1 MILVIELSFV
11 YCFIACLQQIS
22 TMIDSNYK
30 VRKSSLLPVLWDI
43 QRKRRYIS
51 EDDITKIAKEFH
63 MSRIEL
69 EGVISFYHFFH
80 TRHAGLYTIY
90 LNNAIVSKHKNFEG
104 VKRAFERALG
114 ISVGEVTQ
122 DGMFGLFETSC
133 IGLSDQETSALINF
147 YPFTNLT
154 PEKVNTVIKKLKA
167 GESPARLA
175 DIPKDNIRY
184 IPEKD
189 KVVFFKD
196 YYPGLGLQK
205 AIQSAPGQVI
215 DLITESKL
223 SGRGGAFFP
232 TGLKWGIC
240 RSQGADQKYLI
251 CNADEGEPGTFK
263 DRVLMN
269 QHPGLLLEGMAIA
282 GYAIGASKGFIYL
295 RAEYYYLKKK
305 IEDAIEE
312 FKEKNILGPSIM
324 QKEDFNFEISVYLGA
339 GAYVCG
345 EETALIASMEGKRGE
360 SSTKEFFPVERGFLG
375 KPTVVNNVETL
386 CAVPRILEM
395 GVDRYLQIGTP
406 STPGTKLI
414 SVSGDCEKPG
424 IYEIEWG
431 MKLRDLLNLMKAQ
444 DPYLIL
450 FNGYAGECLS
460 EADFEREISGEN
472 LLGEHIQFEFDDP
485 ILYSQKMS
493 AIGLRS
499 GGSFMVFNRDRDF
512 MGILKNIADFFVSES
527 CGICAPCRTGNFLL
541 NKKLRKIE
549 LCHAGNKDLEDIQKW
564 STIIKQSSRCGLGKT
579 STNCLLTAIL
589 KFPEEFKK
597 CLLAESDYNQSFS
610 VSKLTQDYDTIIHEI
625 QHTDE

>member
-1 MILVIELSFV
+1 
-11 YCFIACLQQIS
+11 
-22 TMIDSNYK
+22 MIDSNYK
-30 VRKSSLLPVLWDI
+30 VRRSSLLPVLWDI

-63 MSRIEL
+63 MSKIQL

-80 TRHAGLYTIY
+80 TKHAGHYTIY
-90 LNNAIVSKHKNFEG
+90 LNNAIISKHKNFSH
-104 VKRAFERALG
+104 VKKAFERELG
-114 ISVGEVTQ
+114 IAVGEVTE
-122 DGMFGLFETSC
+122 DRMFGLFETSC

-147 YPFTNLT
+147 HPFTNLT
-154 PEKVNTVIKKLKA
+154 PEKVKSLIKKLRK
-167 GESPARLA
+167 GETPGELSDFPE
-175 DIPKDNIRY
+175 DNVRY
-184 IPEKD
+184 VPEKD

-196 YYPGLGLQK
+196 YETGLGLRN
-205 AIQSAPGQVI
+205 AIQSSPEEVI
-215 DLITESKL
+215 DLVTKSKL

-232 TGLKWGIC
+232 TGLKWRIC
-240 RSQGADQKYLI
+240 RGHDAEQKYLI

-269 QHPGLLLEGMAIA
+269 RYPELLLEGMIIA

-295 RAEYYYLKKK
+295 RAEYNYLRKK
-305 IEDAIEE
+305 IEKAIEE
-312 FKEKNILGPSIM
+312 FKEKNLLGKSILD
-324 QKEDFNFEISVYLGA
+324 KEGFNFEIFVYLGA

-386 CAVPRILEM
+386 CAVPRIFEM
-395 GVDRYLQIGTP
+395 GVERYLEIGTP
-406 STPGTKLI
+406 ATPGTKLI
-414 SVSGDCEKPG
+414 SVSGDCAKPG

-431 MKLRDLLNLMKAQ
+431 MKLRDLLDLIQAE

-485 ILYSQKMS
+485 IVYSQKMS

-499 GGSFMVFNRDRDF
+499 GGSFMVFNRERDF
-512 MGILKNIADFFVSES
+512 MKIFKNIADFFVSES

-541 NKKLRKIE
+541 NKKLRKIQ

-589 KFPEEFKK
+589 KFPQEFEK
-597 CLLAESDYNQSFS
+597 CLLAESDFNQSFDL
-610 VSKLTQDYDTIIHEI
+610 SKVVQDYDTIIQEI
-625 QHTDE
+625 QHADE